1 MLPMTPAQTR
11 ANGLGNPSLPQL
23 WLTTML
29 RMLVELVRN
38 VASTFQM
45 RWLRPKRDWHTPD
58 DEAALPRVK
67 TDTHQEANTAAQ
79 HRSPIALILS
89 SAQSARPSK
98 HEGVLAT
105 VSHTSPSPS
114 VSHAPRAI
122 HLPLPSRWRQR
133 NEGGVASTA
142 EGGGG
147 GSPRLRGE
155 TEGESHTHSGS
166 VHSVYAPPAKAGV
179 QPSSDTKRAK
189 RTDPLRA
196 KSGLRLLPEMRV
208 ERPRQQ
214 ALI

>member
-1 MLPMTPAQTR
+1 MTRHKHTHT
-11 ANGLGNPSLPQL
+11 GLVTPSLPQL
-23 WLTTML
+23 LLTAML
-29 RMLVELVRN
+29 QLFAMLVSS
-38 VASTFQM
+38 VASTLQM
-45 RWLRPKRDWHTPD
+45 TRRRLAAECHSDVTP
-58 DEAALPRVK
+58 AGLPRET
-67 TDTHQEANTAAQ
+67 TDTHQETEPAAQ
-79 HRSPIALILS
+79 HRSSIALMLS
-89 SAQSARPSK
+89 STQSVRSSN
-98 HEGVLAT
+98 HEGVLTT
-105 VSHTSPSPS
+105 VNHTSPSPS

-166 VHSVYAPPAKAGV
+166 VPKVRVPGEGRGPV
-179 QPSSDTKRAK
+179 LFRQKRAK
-189 RTDPLRA
+189 RTEPLRA
-196 KSGLRLLPEMRV
+196 KSQPRPSPGMRV